1 MQAQAAG
8 QHIRDEAATFLKRI
22 PTDEEMAEA
31 LPQATKKLHRIIN
44 NYGDDNG
51 IRRQPWYLGKLI
63 EEAIIENE
71 FSLYTMARCIEIQA
85 RREAAAAGE
94 N

>member
-1 MQAQAAG
+1 MQAQAADRR
-8 QHIRDEAATFLKRI
+8 IRDEAAMFLKRI
-22 PTDEEMAEA
+22 PIEEEMAEA
-31 LPQATKKLHRIIN
+31 LPQATKKLHRIIDK
-44 NYGDDNG
+44 YGDDNG
-51 IRRQPWYLGKLI
+51 IRCQPWYLGKLV

-85 RREAAAAGE
+85 RREAAAVGE